1 MPYTEELKAGGS
13 EIPVTNANRREYCDL
28 YARHVLVNS
37 VKTQVTLPCGS
48 GVCASPPPRL
58 GGWLPSLQ
66 GDRHSPFFFSFF
78 FLFPP
83 LCSNH
88 PTPFFFCPLR
98 DRSAV

>member
-66 GDRHSPFFFSFF
+66 GDRHSPFSFSFF
-78 FLFPP
+78 FYFTRCVPITPP
-83 LCSNH
+83 L
-88 PTPFFFCPLR
+88 FFCPLR